1 MLSFFRRI
9 SKSKVGTWII
19 AAIGLAILG
28 GFALADLSNFGTG
41 NIGLGMSSTTL
52 AKVGDQEVDERQ
64 MSDAMQRRLQ
74 QARQQRPDA
83 DYASIIGDFNQ
94 VLEMLINQSTLLA
107 FSDKYHFPLSKRLID
122 AEIAQI
128 PGTKGLN
135 GEFSEQAYQQ
145 FLAQQRLTDAE
156 VRDVIAGDLLQ
167 RLILTPVVAN
177 ARVPVGMATPYAS
190 MLLEAREGEAA
201 IVPAEAFKAGLK
213 PSDAQVQ
220 QFYAANRARYMIPEQ
235 RVLRIARIGPEQVAN
250 ITASDQEIAK
260 YYNDNKATYAASD
273 TRSLSQV
280 VVPDQATANAIA
292 QRAKAGATLAAAAA
306 PAGSNAA
313 VTSLKDQTQQAY
325 AGVAGNQAASAV
337 FTAPAGAVVGPIKTD
352 FGWAVVKVDS
362 VKKGGGKTLEQ
373 ARSEIA
379 AKLTADKRKGAI
391 EDLVAKVQD
400 ALDNGSNF
408 TEAAAAAKLPVTST
422 PLITAAGSSRADP
435 SFKLAPELA
444 PILKSGFA
452 IAPTDEPEIV
462 ALDGDQGYAVVSP
475 SQVVPSAP
483 APLAS
488 IKDQVT
494 NDWIND
500 QAMQRARAAAEQIAA
515 KASGSV
521 SLADAIKSLGVAV
534 PAPRPIAA
542 RRIQISDAQGNI
554 VPALR
559 LLFAT
564 AAGKSRMEPN
574 PQGGAFFVVKTD
586 KITPGNALSSP
597 GLIAQVEGELNQAT
611 SGDYAQQFLADLKR
625 NLKAKR
631 NESAIQA
638 FKARLV
644 SSGG

>member
-213 PSDAQVQ
+213 ASDAQVQ

-292 QRAKAGATLAAAAA
+292 QRAKSGATLSAAAA

-337 FTAPAGAVVGPIKTD
+337 FAAPGGTVVGPIKTD

-462 ALDGDQGYAVVSP
+462 ALGGDQGYAVVSP

-500 QAMQRARAAAEQIAA
+500 QATQRARAAAEQIAA